1 MSSGEEAEGYA
12 LGSGACEGLFI
23 CAVAIELGVELKL
36 AVHSDSTA
44 AISQHTKMGLGRMKH
59 VELRFLFVKD
69 FLKRERLT
77 LCKIPGTENPADLGT
92 KVLEVDTHRH
102 LCSIIGLG
110 ACETGGGGDKGS
122 HEEFAIHWKRWTPV
136 RAERPEITGY
146 WTGAMGTRNLDVNAS
161 PRAADLMLWCGLK
174 RLVRPTSM
182 RDYDIPHETEVFR
195 TRVSLRALKTDVL
208 KGCM

>member
-44 AISQHTKMGLGRMKH
+44 TISQHTKMGLGRMKH

-110 ACETGGGGDKGS
+110 PARQAVEEIKGHMKNLQSTGSVGLLYVRKGLRSLGIGLAQWAQETS
-122 HEEFAIHWKRWTPV
+122 TSTNLHE
-136 RAERPEITGY
+136 
-146 WTGAMGTRNLDVNAS
+146 
-161 PRAADLMLWCGLK
+161 
-174 RLVRPTSM
+174 
-182 RDYDIPHETEVFR
+182 
-195 TRVSLRALKTDVL
+195 LRI
-208 KGCM
+208 